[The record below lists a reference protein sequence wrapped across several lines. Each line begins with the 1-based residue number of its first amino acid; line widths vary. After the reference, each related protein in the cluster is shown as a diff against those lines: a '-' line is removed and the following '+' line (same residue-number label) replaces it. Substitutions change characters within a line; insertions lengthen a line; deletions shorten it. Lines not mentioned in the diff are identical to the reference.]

1 MKDGAAKTRVAS
13 FAAWLVIFL
22 CLPAGA
28 MCQSFEPKG
37 QHAVVL
43 GLDSNQV
50 YLAVAPAHV
59 SLSQALRAPWEVH
72 AAPRTGGAMV
82 ELGVQPK
89 RVKAWSGLHNIQHV
103 AVHSRGSKAVIAAQ
117 QWGNDL
123 DLFLSHRLD
132 STDERGGEV
141 WTEPRPLDGLNSTA
155 DEVFPR
161 WEGQDVTFASNRT
174 GAFRVYDAS
183 SALQLL
189 RATPRE
195 DVPSGMEEV
204 LSVVTVGPGFS
215 WVTGRLSKGTPLAVT
230 RWDWPQAAS
239 PIPEGWT
246 VCVTM
251 ADQTEV
257 AGTLV
262 VRAMDTREVV
272 RTLNLDADG
281 CASLKGL
288 PADKS
293 WAFKWRSRPDHPP
306 QMSSE
311 AIADI
316 RSPDGRLVR
325 RYTLSAKKGWS
336 FVMLPL
342 DAIQALSE
350 LRRVDDSEWPKAT
363 FALLNYAH
371 GEASPLASSLRTFK
385 AWAKQVDVPLNP
397 GHWSVVGHADASGS
411 SHDNDRLSLRRAQL
425 IASFLVDEMGWPRAS
440 VEVRAAGS
448 AEPLGE
454 DPAQNRRVEV
464 KWVPSMQ

>member
-1 MKDGAAKTRVAS
+1 M
-13 FAAWLVIFL
+13 
-22 CLPAGA
+22 
-28 MCQSFEPKG
+28 
-37 QHAVVL
+37 
-43 GLDSNQV
+43 
-50 YLAVAPAHV
+50 
-59 SLSQALRAPWEVH
+59 
-72 AAPRTGGAMV
+72 
-82 ELGVQPK
+82 
-89 RVKAWSGLHNIQHV
+89 
-103 AVHSRGSKAVIAAQ
+103 IAAQ

-132 STDERGGEV
+132 SIDERGGEV

-195 DVPSGMEEV
+195 DVPAGMEEV

-293 WAFKWRSRPDHPP
+293 WAFKWRGRPDHPP

-371 GEASPLASSLRTFK
+371 GAASPLASSLRTFK

-440 VEVRAAGS
+440 VEVRAAGN

-454 DPAQNRRVEV
+454 DPAQNRRVGEMGPFHAERRAHQRHARQAARLTV
-464 KWVPSMQ
+464 TQADLNYIGSISLDPDLIEAAELGRRTCPNREHQQWRAFGNVCHRRREGHGSSVFERPCSPKGSTG